1 MRIMNDAALY
11 PPPIM
16 VNNLPNMEK
25 RVGVVNIKLF
35 EINKFMSLPVASQC
49 SHVACVPLRPAAE
62 LPAHAVDSKV

>member
-25 RVGVVNIKLF
+25 RVGVVNIRLF
-35 EINKFMSLPVASQC
+35 GINKFMSLLVHP
-49 SHVACVPLRPAAE
+49 R
-62 LPAHAVDSKV
+62 